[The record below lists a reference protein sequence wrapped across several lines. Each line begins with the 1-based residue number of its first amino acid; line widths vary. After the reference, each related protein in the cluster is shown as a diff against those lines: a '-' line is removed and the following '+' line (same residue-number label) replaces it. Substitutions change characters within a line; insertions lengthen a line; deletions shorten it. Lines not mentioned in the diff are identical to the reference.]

1 MSTTVE
7 LTVFGRMKSCKL
19 EIVDC
24 LDCVTIFIM
33 KCKPYIDFPI

>member
-19 EIVDC
+19 EIVC